1 MIPLL
6 REIRFFK
13 ELAKAIYLTS
23 FFSVFESVWKKIQQ
37 FNIFRGE
44 MAYFGF
50 AVDILC
56 MNALSRQR

>member
-23 FFSVFESVWKKIQQ
+23 FFSVFESVWKK
-37 FNIFRGE
+37 FNSLIFFEGRWL
-44 MAYFGF
+44 
-50 AVDILC
+50 IL
-56 MNALSRQR
+56 ALLWIYCA